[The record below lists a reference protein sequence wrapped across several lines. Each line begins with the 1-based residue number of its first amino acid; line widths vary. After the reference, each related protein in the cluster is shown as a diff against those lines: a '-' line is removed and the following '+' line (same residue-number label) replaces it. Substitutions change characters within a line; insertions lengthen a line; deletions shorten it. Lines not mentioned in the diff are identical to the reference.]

1 MREAKFS
8 PSELVGNVLAALID
22 EQIMKF
28 FLFPILLLTLVTCG
42 KDPARKSSQKKQDVS
57 ALYAANKLNI
67 KVYYE
72 EGAEPYTDK
81 IPVLNVELWQLLRN
95 NLDALFEG
103 RSTEIIV
110 PGTLSEMTKMSP
122 YHKASWSME
131 DVISLAKSHSIPK
144 QDGTQH
150 FQIFF
155 LNGYADN
162 DPGVIGFHISNTN
175 IMALFKDVIKS
186 TSLAVGPVDLV
197 PKYVEQATLIH
208 EMGHALGLV
217 NNGLPMQEKHQD
229 KEHGAHC
236 SNPDCVM
243 YYSNEGKDSMI
254 KFARNASEKLSTV
267 MFDSQCL
274 EDSRK
279 FKK

>member
-1 MREAKFS
+1 MKVYLFS
-8 PSELVGNVLAALID
+8 LFLVVLFA
-22 EQIMKF
+22 
-28 FLFPILLLTLVTCG
+28 CG
-42 KDPARKSSQKKQDVS
+42 KEPARKSSQKKQDVS
-57 ALYAANKLNI
+57 ALYAAKKLNI

-72 EGAEPYTDK
+72 EGATPYTDTVG
-81 IPVLNVELWQLLRN
+81 PVELWHLLRS
-95 NLDALFEG
+95 NLTALFEG
-103 RSTEIIV
+103 RNTEIEV
-110 PGTLSEMTKMSP
+110 PGTLEQMTKMNP
-122 YHKASWSME
+122 YNKASWSLE
-131 DVISLAKSHSIPK
+131 DVIAMAKTYSIPK
-144 QDGTQH
+144 QNGVEN

-155 LNGYADN
+155 LNGYSDN
-162 DPGVIGFHISNTN
+162 DPGIIGFHISNTK
-175 IMALFKDVIKS
+175 IMAIFKDVIKS
-186 TSLAVGPVDLV
+186 SGSGVGNLDVV

-229 KEHGAHC
+229 SENGAHC

-243 YYSNEGKDSMI
+243 YYSNEGTSSMI
-254 KFARNASEKLSTV
+254 NFARKASQKLSTV